1 MRKLGQQRGRSYV
14 KVSWK
19 MTPARSCMRRLGR
32 ENSSE
37 RVLSSHA
44 SAGHPPAQGLWRTG
58 ALSASPLL
66 GPLNTQA
73 KGLQRLEGS
82 PLEAQKLSVV
92 RRQSTLK
99 PTEDTE
105 TVKPSEGNCLEDRGL
120 PC

>member
-1 MRKLGQQRGRSYV
+1 MEDDSSQVLHEKAGWWELF
-14 KVSWK
+14 
-19 MTPARSCMRRLGR
+19 R
-32 ENSSE
+32 ESPE
-37 RVLSSHA
+37 LHA

-58 ALSASPLL
+58 ALPASPLL

-82 PLEAQKLSVV
+82 PLETQKLSVV

-99 PTEDTE
+99 PNEDTE
-105 TVKPSEGNCLEDRGL
+105 TVKPEGSCLEDRGL